1 MEKGIKR
8 QDLEDKLHD
17 YVSFQLSRKVTQLYK
32 NFLFILEDLRAQG
45 YDISDEDYQHARKRI
60 LDHGN
65 DTVREVE
72 ECLKEL
78 DIRLK

>member
-8 QDLEDKLHD
+8 QNLESKLQE
-17 YVSFQLSRKVTQLYK
+17 YVQFQISRKLTQLDK

-45 YDISDEDYQHARKRI
+45 YDITDEDYQRARKRV

-65 DTVREVE
+65 DSIREIE
-72 ECLKEL
+72 ECLKDL

>member
-8 QDLEDKLHD
+8 RNLESKLQE
-17 YVSFQLSRKVTQLYK
+17 YVQFQISRKITQLYK

-45 YDISDEDYQHARKRI
+45 YDITDEDYQWARKRV

-65 DTVREVE
+65 DSIREIE
-72 ECLKEL
+72 ECLKDL

>member
-8 QDLEDKLHD
+8 RDLESKLQE
-17 YVSFQLSRKVTQLYK
+17 YVQFQISRKITQLYK
-32 NFLFILEDLRAQG
+32 NFLFILEDLRANG
-45 YDISDEDYQHARKRI
+45 YNITDEDYQRARKRG

-65 DTVREVE
+65 DSIREIE
-72 ECLKEL
+72 ECLKDL

>member
-8 QDLEDKLHD
+8 RDLESKLQE
-17 YVSFQLSRKVTQLYK
+17 YVQFQISRKITQLYK
-32 NFLFILEDLRAQG
+32 NFLFILEDLRANG
-45 YDISDEDYQHARKRI
+45 YNITDEDYQRARKRV

-65 DTVREVE
+65 DSIREIE
-72 ECLKEL
+72 ECLKDL

>member
-8 QDLEDKLHD
+8 QNLESKLQE
-17 YVSFQLSRKVTQLYK
+17 YVQFQISRKITQLYK

-45 YDISDEDYQHARKRI
+45 YDITDEDYQRARKRV

-65 DTVREVE
+65 DSIREIE
-72 ECLKEL
+72 ECLKDL

>member
-8 QDLEDKLHD
+8 RDLESKLQE
-17 YVSFQLSRKVTQLYK
+17 YVQFQISRKITQLYK
-32 NFLFILEDLRAQG
+32 NFLFILEDLKAQG
-45 YDISDEDYQHARKRI
+45 YDITDEDYQRARKRV

-65 DTVREVE
+65 DSIREIE
-72 ECLKEL
+72 ECLKDL